1 MELDTESFEWEL
13 SKENVTQLR
22 GGRSVTLLNK
32 VLSSQNSHEF
42 QLKRLQLRQHF
53 ELKLASMPQSFAKL
67 RLYSRYLRWIEQTY
81 PSVRRSP
88 DLENVLYRCVRD
100 SGQLPN
106 VHNDDDFVDVWIRL
120 TDYCDQPAELF
131 ELLFRQGIGTMCA
144 KFYTT
149 WAELLESR
157 HQIARAAAVYAHGL
171 RACAQ
176 PLFVLEDRAEL
187 FITRYQAECTAQNLD
202 RLTADI
208 LTLPPP
214 QTDSR
219 IRSGEVSTRQALAA
233 LRLTDTDTSSVK
245 VPVIRTSDRWHPDQK
260 GLGPAS
266 NVLAQTP
273 SLQSRPRLVPHSNS
287 DQDRSS
293 VATLLHIVPPLSR
306 STASAPSGASTR
318 PFGPPTEWQKENLP
332 KAGPWVNEKLPN
344 TSSQLPQPSTQSWQ
358 FYAEPEQGNGSD
370 STPSARFPEKPS
382 NTTDGKATAVK
393 RKGLMALHTSSG
405 EVSGPTLK
413 LSTFHTI
420 FGNEPS
426 HGTVTSSVSA
436 SGDDVYCEAVQLLNL
451 PSLPPGHLPKDAI
464 FSIPLDLIYGG
475 AEEICWEMHRA
486 MRLDNFWPSFKSET
500 QNGTSQDWDEEE
512 QHILQEIESI
522 TEQQEE
528 DTGSKLFQS
537 EQANIGPNRVSL
549 IKALETMALR

>member
-42 QLKRLQLRQHF
+42 QLRRLQLRQHF
-53 ELKLASMPQSFAKL
+53 ELKIASMPQSFAKL

-100 SGQLPN
+100 SGQLPS

-120 TDYCDQPAELF
+120 TDYCDQPTELF

-144 KFYTT
+144 KFYKT

-157 HQIARAAAVYAHGL
+157 HQVARAAAVYAHGL
-171 RACAQ
+171 RAGAQ

-187 FITRYQAECTAQNLD
+187 FITRYQAECTVQNLD

-208 LTLPPP
+208 LTLPPA

-219 IRSGEVSTRQALAA
+219 IRSGEVSARQALAA
-233 LRLTDTDTSSVK
+233 LQLTDTDTSSVK

-260 GLGPAS
+260 GLGSAN
-266 NVLAQTP
+266 NVLNQTP
-273 SLQSRPRLVPHSNS
+273 SLQSHPRLVPHSNP
-287 DQDRSS
+287 DQDGSS
-293 VATLLHIVPPLSR
+293 VATLLHTLPPLSR
-306 STASAPSGASTR
+306 STTSAPSGASTR

-332 KAGPWVNEKLPN
+332 KPGPWINEKLPN
-344 TSSQLPQPSTQSWQ
+344 TSLHLSQPSTQSWH

-382 NTTDGKATAVK
+382 NTTDGKPTAVK
-393 RKGLMALHTSSG
+393 RKGLMALHSSSG
-405 EVSGPTLK
+405 EMTGPTLK

-420 FGNEPS
+420 FGNEQS
-426 HGTVTSSVSA
+426 HGAVTSSVST
-436 SGDDVYCEAVQLLNL
+436 SGDDACCEAVQLLNL
-451 PSLPPGHLPKDAI
+451 PSLPPGRLPKDAI

-486 MRLDNFWPSFKSET
+486 MRLGSFWPSFKSET
-500 QNGTSQDWDEEE
+500 QNGTSEDWDEEE
-512 QHILQEIESI
+512 QQILQEIESI

-528 DTGSKLFQS
+528 GIGSKLFQS
-537 EQANIGPNRVSL
+537 EQANIGPNRISL
-549 IKALETMALR
+549 IKALETIALR